1 MDRKTNTDRQ
11 LTTMQWSLAV
21 QASLFFCS
29 SVNSSFC
36 LPVYPSVCLSPIC
49 LCPSV
54 DLSVCLSVYP
64 SSHLSVYLP
73 VYPSFYLSIQLSIC
87 LFVYLS
93 IHPSVSVS
101 VYNRVII
108 IIILFFCESIVCVR
122 LTCKSHMN
130 TERSI
135 SQLKQVLDKKVM
147 QNVQHCRTPGSRI
160 EKICATQLPWSYSS
174 DPGFIRLLISDWF
187 WRFWG
192 K

>member
-1 MDRKTNTDRQ
+1 M
-11 LTTMQWSLAV
+11 
-21 QASLFFCS
+21 
-29 SVNSSFC
+29 SVYVSIISSFC

-73 VYPSFYLSIQLSIC
+73 VYLASWLTVCLSFYLSIFLSVYPTFYLSVCLSI
-87 LFVYLS
+87 Y
-93 IHPSVSVS
+93 VSVS

-108 IIILFFCESIVCVR
+108 IIIFFIIFCESIVCVR